1 MPAQVMTA
9 SEAFCDVPEHSSASY
24 TEYDAPENRHC
35 NNADW
40 ADATPEATPYSW
52 YEFFIPSRV
61 QEMVERRR
69 KQFETLKLFFVL
81 MSDPENVKVRK
92 DVVQKLLSDVEVLMI
107 PALQEERHGAE
118 SINELRQEIFD
129 AMHNLTIH
137 MVDIVPEDGEEGS
150 IISIRTI
157 CKATQV
163 KPIFPHLP
171 VGVPVQIGLK
181 ISVALNSAW
190 RPRASCWNFIPV
202 EPLLEICN
210 MQDMVKLMDTTTT
223 TRKTTTTT
231 MCECGAKCY
240 DDDGNWIGFYQP
252 DCDCKDIEPDCDT
265 TTTRPCECGAQCY
278 DDFGNWMGWYQPDCE
293 CQDIQPDCET
303 TTQPCECG
311 EPCSYDSTAAGG
323 VVTGWWQPDCECKDV
338 QPDCETTTTK
348 QSDDPVFQEAQRQ
361 CTDPLCTI
369 DTLAKCEMAA
379 QQLGWSDT
387 TANPISSTTVVA
399 GCSTNNGGG
408 LRFNDV
414 LTSAAA
420 HPTGGQKRVF
430 CMEC

>member
-1 MPAQVMTA
+1 MATMLPTMPAQVMTA

-52 YEFFIPSRV
+52 YEFFLPSRV
-61 QEMVERRR
+61 KEMVERRR
-69 KQFETLKLFFVL
+69 KQFETVKLFFVL

-171 VGVPVQIGLK
+171 VGVPVQIGMKL
-181 ISVALNSAW
+181 SVALNSAW

-210 MQDMVKLMDTTTT
+210 MQDMVKLMDTTS
-223 TRKTTTTT
+223 
-231 MCECGAKCY
+231 
-240 DDDGNWIGFYQP
+240 
-252 DCDCKDIEPDCDT
+252 
-265 TTTRPCECGAQCY
+265 TTTRPSTPSSAPSPPTSPDGETEVCGDLESSLAAEMEMSEEQLAAHKAKKE
-278 DDFGNWMGWYQPDCE
+278 GE
-293 CQDIQPDCET
+293 HA
-303 TTQPCECG
+303 CG
-311 EPCSYDSTAAGG
+311 ICVPCSFHAFR
-323 VVTGWWQPDCECKDV
+323 PDGCRRGDACEFCHTCTPAEARARRKQRRKDGKI
-338 QPDCETTTTK
+338 EKK
-348 QSDDPVFQEAQRQ
+348 Q
-361 CTDPLCTI
+361 
-369 DTLAKCEMAA
+369 
-379 QQLGWSDT
+379 
-387 TANPISSTTVVA
+387 
-399 GCSTNNGGG
+399 
-408 LRFNDV
+408 
-414 LTSAAA
+414 
-420 HPTGGQKRVF
+420 
-430 CMEC
+430 